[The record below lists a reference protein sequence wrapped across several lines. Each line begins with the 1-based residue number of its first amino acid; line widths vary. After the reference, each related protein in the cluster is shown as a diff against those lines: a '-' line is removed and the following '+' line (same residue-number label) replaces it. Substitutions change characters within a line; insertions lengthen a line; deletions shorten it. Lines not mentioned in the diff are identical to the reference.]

1 MNRNT
6 IIIFET
12 SNKTNLLEP
21 AFDIDLHTMG
31 TLPEEVQE
39 EILKHIDKSHSEC
52 RLSENDALWKA
63 KCLKEIIKPLGYV
76 NMQFRNKQSRYMP
89 LKRAYPSVTWL

>member
-6 IIIFET
+6 ITIFET
-12 SNKTNLLEP
+12 SNRTDLLEP

-39 EILKHIDKSHSEC
+39 EILKHIDKSYSEC
-52 RLSENDALWKA
+52 RLSENDVLWKA
-63 KCLKEIIKPLGYV
+63 NCLKEIIEPLGSV
-76 NMQFRNKQSRYMP
+76 NMRFCNKRSRYKS